1 MFTKD
6 IINAA
11 HVLNINIPGLAFL
24 MSFTKNN
31 F

>member
-11 HVLNINIPGLAFL
+11 HILNINITGLAFL